1 METILLTGARAPV
14 ALELARAFHSKGH
27 RVILADSMRMPLA
40 RWSNAAA
47 KYYRIP
53 SPRFQPA
60 AFVASLQQL
69 IKTEQV
75 THLIPTCEETF
86 YITASRDS
94 FACKTWCASGLT
106 LMNNLHHK
114 LLFTIYASGFLSCPE
129 TVLLAD
135 FSDWNNS
142 DAYVFKPGYSR
153 FASATIIG
161 KKMTAA
167 YFQEEEKMYWVVQK
181 RIYGKE
187 ICVYSIWDDGR
198 LKAFASYHPLYRAGK
213 GAGVYFEK
221 CENERVL
228 REVTAFGEK
237 IKFTG
242 QLSFDVIVDSA
253 DTPYF
258 IECNPRATS
267 GVHLLRNRLAAAWL
281 ENGEL
286 LLPGEKD
293 VALKTVLAF
302 LKPGKLLS
310 RKVRRARDAV
320 FSFRDPLP
328 ALLQPLSFAEF
339 AFRKFRT
346 GTSWLGATTGDIEW
360 NGEPINT
367 VP

>member
-53 SPRFQPA
+53 SPRFQQT
-60 AFVASLQQL
+60 AFVASLQQI
-69 IKTEQV
+69 IKTEHV
-75 THLIPTCEETF
+75 THLIPTCEEIF
-86 YITASRDS
+86 YIAASRELFS
-94 FACKTWCASGLT
+94 CKTWCAGMDC
-106 LMNNLHHK
+106 MNSLHHK
-114 LLFTIYASGFLSCPE
+114 MEFTHYAAESFTFPETFLLSGF
-129 TVLLAD
+129 T
-135 FSDWNNS
+135 DWDNS
-142 DAYVFKPGYSR
+142 EAYVFKPCYSR
-153 FASATIIG
+153 FADATLIG
-161 KKMTAA
+161 RKLTAA
-167 YFQEEEKMYWVVQK
+167 FFPEKIKTHWVAQK
-181 RIYGKE
+181 RIHGKE
-187 ICVYSIWDDGR
+187 ICVYSIWDNGR
-198 LKAFASYHPLYRAGK
+198 LKAFAIYHPLYRAGK

-228 REVTAFGEK
+228 REVAAFGEK

-242 QLSFDVIVDSA
+242 QLSFDVIVDRT

-286 LLPGEKD
+286 LLPDEKD

-302 LKPGKLLS
+302 LKPGKLFS
-310 RKVRRARDAV
+310 RKVRRAQDAV

-346 GTSWLGATTGDIEW
+346 GTSWLGATTADIEW

-367 VP
+367 AP